1 VDPQIVIEYMAFGL
15 FGGMIGGLLG
25 IGGSVGIIP
34 LATIFISPDKQQLQC
49 AAMLC
54 NVAVASTAYRR
65 YLQAGKI
72 EWTFARRI
80 VPAAIVFVLAGVA
93 ASTVIDAS
101 SFRVMFAAFLMV
113 VAVREFRLLAI
124 GSEHSPDDAREL
136 SPARGAGIGAIM
148 GFLSGLLGIGGG
160 VVGVPLM
167 RAWARIPMKRAVVTS
182 VCTMVPLAMVGATMK
197 SITLWNTPIDANGAT
212 MTKLAAGSA
221 AAATVATS
229 TAAPSAA
236 TPSNALIPALLIAA
250 CLIPT
255 AMVGSWIG
263 ATINVHVTGKAVRW
277 VLATYLPLAAAWMA
291 WPVIV
296 QWLSASAQ

>member
-1 VDPQIVIEYMAFGL
+1 MDPQIVIEYMAFGFL
-15 FGGMIGGLLG
+15 GGMIGGLLG

-65 YLQAGKI
+65 YLKAGAI

-101 SFRVMFAAFLMV
+101 SFRVIFAAFLMV

-197 SITLWNTPIDANGAT
+197 SITLWNTPVDANGAT
-212 MTKLAAGSA
+212 MTQLAAESA
-221 AAATVATS
+221 AAAS
-229 TAAPSAA
+229 TAASSAT
-236 TPSNALIPALLIAA
+236 TPSNALIPALIIAA

-255 AMVGSWIG
+255 AMVGSWTG

-277 VLATYLPLAAAWMA
+277 VLATYLPLAAVWMA

>member
-1 VDPQIVIEYMAFGL
+1 MDPQIVVEYMAFGL

-65 YLQAGKI
+65 YLMAGKI

-197 SITLWNTPIDANGAT
+197 SITLWNTPVDSNGAT
-212 MTKLAAGSA
+212 MTTLAAGSA
-221 AAATVATS
+221 AAATTS
-229 TAAPSAA
+229 TAASSA
-236 TPSNALIPALLIAA
+236 TIPSNALIPALVIAA
-250 CLIPT
+250 FLIPT

-263 ATINVHVTGKAVRW
+263 ATINVRVTGKAVRW

>member
-1 VDPQIVIEYMAFGL
+1 MDPQIVVEYMAFGL

-65 YLQAGKI
+65 YLMAGKI

-182 VCTMVPLAMVGATMK
+182 VCTMVPLAIGATMK
-197 SITLWNTPIDANGAT
+197 SITLWNTPVDANGAT
-212 MTKLAAGSA
+212 MSTLAAGSA
-221 AAATVATS
+221 AATTS
-229 TAAPSAA
+229 TAASSV
-236 TPSNALIPALLIAA
+236 TIPSNALIPALWIAA

>member
-1 VDPQIVIEYMAFGL
+1 MDPQIVVEYMAFGL

-65 YLQAGKI
+65 YLMAGKI

-101 SFRVMFAAFLMV
+101 SFRVMFAAFLLI

-124 GSEHSPDDAREL
+124 GSEHAPDDAREL

-197 SITLWNTPIDANGAT
+197 SITLWNTPVDANGAT
-212 MTKLAAGSA
+212 MTTLAAGSA
-221 AAATVATS
+221 AATTS
-229 TAAPSAA
+229 TAGSSA
-236 TPSNALIPALLIAA
+236 TIPSNALIPALLIAA

>member
-1 VDPQIVIEYMAFGL
+1 VDPQIVVEYMVFGL

-65 YLQAGKI
+65 YLMAGKI

-197 SITLWNTPIDANGAT
+197 SITLWNTPVDANGAT
-212 MTKLAAGSA
+212 MSKLAVESA
-221 AAATVATS
+221 AAAS
-229 TAAPSAA
+229 TAAPSAT
-236 TPSNALIPALLIAA
+236 TPSNALVPALIIAA

-255 AMVGSWIG
+255 AMIGSWIG

-296 QWLSASAQ
+296 QWLSASVK

>member
-1 VDPQIVIEYMAFGL
+1 
-15 FGGMIGGLLG
+15 
-25 IGGSVGIIP
+25 VGIIP

-65 YLQAGKI
+65 YLKAGKI

-101 SFRVMFAAFLMV
+101 SFRVIFAAFLLV

-197 SITLWNTPIDANGAT
+197 SITLWNTPIDASGAT
-212 MTKLAAGSA
+212 MTKIAAGSA
-221 AAATVATS
+221 AS
-229 TAAPSAA
+229 SAS

-291 WPVIV
+291 WPVV
-296 QWLSASAQ
+296 SQWMAGASR

>member
-1 VDPQIVIEYMAFGL
+1 MDPQIVVEYMAFGL

-65 YLQAGKI
+65 YLMAGKI

-80 VPAAIVFVLAGVA
+80 VPAAIIAVLAGVA

-101 SFRVMFAAFLMV
+101 SFRVMFAAFLLV

-124 GSEHSPDDAREL
+124 GSEHAPDDAREL

-197 SITLWNTPIDANGAT
+197 SITLWNTPVDANGAT
-212 MTKLAAGSA
+212 MTTLAAGSA
-221 AAATVATS
+221 AAATTSNAASSATI
-229 TAAPSAA
+229 
-236 TPSNALIPALLIAA
+236 PSNALIPALLIAA

>member
-1 VDPQIVIEYMAFGL
+1 MDPQIVVEYMAFGL

-65 YLQAGKI
+65 YLMAGKI

-197 SITLWNTPIDANGAT
+197 SITLWNTPVDANGAT
-212 MTKLAAGSA
+212 MTTLAAGSA
-221 AAATVATS
+221 DAATTS
-229 TAAPSAA
+229 TAASSASL
-236 TPSNALIPALLIAA
+236 PSNALIPALLIAT

-296 QWLSASAQ
+296 HWLSASAQ

>member
-1 VDPQIVIEYMAFGL
+1 VDPQIVVEYMAFGL

-34 LATIFISPDKQQLQC
+34 LATIFITPDKQQLQC

-65 YLQAGKI
+65 YRKAGKI

-80 VPAAIVFVLAGVA
+80 VPAAIIAVLAGVA

-124 GSEHSPDDAREL
+124 GSEHAPDDAREL

-167 RAWARIPMKRAVVTS
+167 RAWARISMKRAVVTS
-182 VCTMVPLAMVGATMK
+182 VCTMVPLAMVGATVK
-197 SITLWNTPIDANGAT
+197 SITLWNTPVDANGTT
-212 MTKLAAGSA
+212 MSTLAAGSA
-221 AAATVATS
+221 VATTS
-229 TAAPSAA
+229 TAASSA
-236 TPSNALIPALLIAA
+236 TIPSNALIPALWIAA

-277 VLATYLPLAAAWMA
+277 VLATYLPLAAVWMA
-291 WPVIV
+291 WPVV
-296 QWLSASAQ
+296 SQWMAGASR

>member
-1 VDPQIVIEYMAFGL
+1 
-15 FGGMIGGLLG
+15 
-25 IGGSVGIIP
+25 
-34 LATIFISPDKQQLQC
+34 
-49 AAMLC
+49 MLC

-65 YLQAGKI
+65 YLMAGKI

-101 SFRVMFAAFLMV
+101 SFRVMFAAFLLV

-124 GSEHSPDDAREL
+124 GSEHAPDDAREL

-197 SITLWNTPIDANGAT
+197 SITLWNTPVDANGAT
-212 MTKLAAGSA
+212 MSTLAAGSA
-221 AAATVATS
+221 AAATTS
-229 TAAPSAA
+229 TAASSAT

>member
-1 VDPQIVIEYMAFGL
+1 VDPQIVVEYMAFGL

-34 LATIFISPDKQQLQC
+34 LATIFITPDKQQLQC

-65 YLQAGKI
+65 YRKAGKI

-80 VPAAIVFVLAGVA
+80 VPAAIIAVLAGVA

-124 GSEHSPDDAREL
+124 GSEHAPDDAREL

-182 VCTMVPLAMVGATMK
+182 VCTMVPLAMVGATVK
-197 SITLWNTPIDANGAT
+197 SITLWNTPVDANGAT
-212 MTKLAAGSA
+212 MSTLAAGSA
-221 AAATVATS
+221 VATTS
-229 TAAPSAA
+229 TAASSA
-236 TPSNALIPALLIAA
+236 TIPSNALIPALWIAA

-277 VLATYLPLAAAWMA
+277 VLATYLPLAAVWMA
-291 WPVIV
+291 WPVV
-296 QWLSASAQ
+296 SQWMAGASR

>member
-1 VDPQIVIEYMAFGL
+1 MDPQIVVEYMAFGL

-65 YLQAGKI
+65 YLMAGKI

-101 SFRVMFAAFLMV
+101 SFRVMFAGFLLI

-124 GSEHSPDDAREL
+124 GSEHAPDDAREL

-197 SITLWNTPIDANGAT
+197 SITLWNTPVDANGAT
-212 MTKLAAGSA
+212 MTTLAAGSA
-221 AAATVATS
+221 AATTS
-229 TAAPSAA
+229 TAGSSA
-236 TPSNALIPALLIAA
+236 TIPSNALIPALLIAA

>member
-1 VDPQIVIEYMAFGL
+1 MAFGL

-34 LATIFISPDKQQLQC
+34 LATIFITPDKQQLQC

-65 YLQAGKI
+65 YVMAGKI

-80 VPAAIVFVLAGVA
+80 VPAAIIAVLAGVA

-101 SFRVMFAAFLMV
+101 SFRVMFAAFLLV

-124 GSEHSPDDAREL
+124 GGEHAPDDAREL

-182 VCTMVPLAMVGATMK
+182 VCTMVPLAMVGATVK
-197 SITLWNTPIDANGAT
+197 SITLWNTPVDANGAT
-212 MTKLAAGSA
+212 MSTLSAGSA
-221 AAATVATS
+221 AATTS
-229 TAAPSAA
+229 TAASSV
-236 TPSNALIPALLIAA
+236 TIPSNALIPALLIAA

>member
-1 VDPQIVIEYMAFGL
+1 MDPQIVVEYMAFGL

-34 LATIFISPDKQQLQC
+34 LATIFITPDKQQLQC

-65 YLQAGKI
+65 YRKAGKI

-80 VPAAIVFVLAGVA
+80 VPAAIIAVLAGVA

-101 SFRVMFAAFLMV
+101 SFRVMFAAFLLV

-124 GSEHSPDDAREL
+124 GSEHAPDDAREL

-182 VCTMVPLAMVGATMK
+182 VCTMVPLAMVGATMT
-197 SITLWNTPIDANGAT
+197 SITLWNTPVDANGAT
-212 MTKLAAGSA
+212 MSTLAAGSA
-221 AAATVATS
+221 AAATTS
-229 TAAPSAA
+229 TAASSASL
-236 TPSNALIPALLIAA
+236 PSNALIPALLIAA

>member
-1 VDPQIVIEYMAFGL
+1 
-15 FGGMIGGLLG
+15 
-25 IGGSVGIIP
+25 
-34 LATIFISPDKQQLQC
+34 
-49 AAMLC
+49 MLC

-65 YLQAGKI
+65 YLMAGKI

-80 VPAAIVFVLAGVA
+80 VPAAIIFVLAGVA

-101 SFRVMFAAFLMV
+101 SFRVMFAAFLLV

-124 GSEHSPDDAREL
+124 GGEHAPDDAREL

-182 VCTMVPLAMVGATMK
+182 VCTMVPLAMVGATVK
-197 SITLWNTPIDANGAT
+197 SITLWNTPVDANGAT
-212 MTKLAAGSA
+212 MSTLAAGSA
-221 AAATVATS
+221 AATTS
-229 TAAPSAA
+229 TAASSA
-236 TPSNALIPALLIAA
+236 TIPSNALIPALWIAA

-291 WPVIV
+291 WPVV
-296 QWLSASAQ
+296 SQWMAGASR

>member
-1 VDPQIVIEYMAFGL
+1 MDPQIVVEYMAFGL

-34 LATIFISPDKQQLQC
+34 LATIFITPDKQQLQC

-65 YLQAGKI
+65 YRKAGKI

-80 VPAAIVFVLAGVA
+80 VPAAIIAVLAGVA

-101 SFRVMFAAFLMV
+101 SFRVMFAAFLLI

-124 GSEHSPDDAREL
+124 GSEHAPDDAREL

-197 SITLWNTPIDANGAT
+197 SITLWNTPVDANGAT
-212 MTKLAAGSA
+212 MSTLAAGSA
-221 AAATVATS
+221 AATTS
-229 TAAPSAA
+229 TAGSSA
-236 TPSNALIPALLIAA
+236 TIPSNALIPALVIAA

-263 ATINVHVTGKAVRW
+263 ATINVRVTGKAVRW

>member
-1 VDPQIVIEYMAFGL
+1 MDPQIVVEYMAFGL

-65 YLQAGKI
+65 YLMAGKI

-80 VPAAIVFVLAGVA
+80 VPAAIIAVLAGVA

-101 SFRVMFAAFLMV
+101 SFRVMFAAFLLV

-124 GSEHSPDDAREL
+124 GSEHAPDDAREL

-197 SITLWNTPIDANGAT
+197 SITLWNTPVDANGAT
-212 MTKLAAGSA
+212 MSTLAAGSA
-221 AAATVATS
+221 AAATTS
-229 TAAPSAA
+229 TAASSA
-236 TPSNALIPALLIAA
+236 TIPSNALIPALLIAA

>member
-1 VDPQIVIEYMAFGL
+1 MDPQIVVEYMAFGL

-34 LATIFISPDKQQLQC
+34 LATIFITPDKQQLQC

-65 YLQAGKI
+65 YRKAGKI

-80 VPAAIVFVLAGVA
+80 VPAAIIAVLAGVA

-124 GSEHSPDDAREL
+124 GSEHAPDDAREL

-182 VCTMVPLAMVGATMK
+182 VCTMVPLAMVGATVK
-197 SITLWNTPIDANGAT
+197 SITLWNTPVDANGTT
-212 MTKLAAGSA
+212 MSTLAAGSA
-221 AAATVATS
+221 VATTS
-229 TAAPSAA
+229 TAASSA
-236 TPSNALIPALLIAA
+236 TIPSNALIPALWIAA

-296 QWLSASAQ
+296 QWLSASVK

>member
-1 VDPQIVIEYMAFGL
+1 MDPQIVVEYMAFGL

-65 YLQAGKI
+65 YLMAGKI

-80 VPAAIVFVLAGVA
+80 VPAAIIAVLAGV
-93 ASTVIDAS
+93 
-101 SFRVMFAAFLMV
+101 VMFAAFLMV

-197 SITLWNTPIDANGAT
+197 SITLWNTPVDANGAT
-212 MTKLAAGSA
+212 MSTLAAGSA
-221 AAATVATS
+221 AAATTS
-229 TAAPSAA
+229 TAASSAPLIVTVTVCVEPFVA
-236 TPSNALIPALLIAA
+236 VNVMLSVTLWPASRNCTAALFS
-250 CLIPT
+250 
-255 AMVGSWIG
+255 VY
-263 ATINVHVTGKAVRW
+263 VHVPLTSVK
-277 VLATYLPLAAAWMA
+277 LP
-291 WPVIV
+291 
-296 QWLSASAQ
+296 

>member
-1 VDPQIVIEYMAFGL
+1 MDPQIVIEYMAFGL

-65 YLQAGKI
+65 YLMAGKI

-80 VPAAIVFVLAGVA
+80 VPAAIIAVLAGVA

-197 SITLWNTPIDANGAT
+197 SITLWNTPVDANGAT
-212 MTKLAAGSA
+212 MSTLAAGSA
-221 AAATVATS
+221 AATTS
-229 TAAPSAA
+229 TAASSANI
-236 TPSNALIPALLIAA
+236 PSNALIPALLIAA

>member
-1 VDPQIVIEYMAFGL
+1 VDPQIVVEYMAFGL

-65 YLQAGKI
+65 YLMAGKI

-101 SFRVMFAAFLMV
+101 SFRVMFAAFLLV

-124 GSEHSPDDAREL
+124 GSEHAPDDAREL

-197 SITLWNTPIDANGAT
+197 SITLWNTPVDANGAT
-212 MTKLAAGSA
+212 MSTLAAGSA
-221 AAATVATS
+221 AAATTS
-229 TAAPSAA
+229 TAASSAT

>member
-1 VDPQIVIEYMAFGL
+1 MDPQIVIEYMAFGF

-65 YLQAGKI
+65 YLKAGTI

-101 SFRVMFAAFLMV
+101 SFRVIFAAFLMV

-197 SITLWNTPIDANGAT
+197 SITLWNTPVDANGAT
-212 MTKLAAGSA
+212 MTQLAAESA
-221 AAATVATS
+221 AAAS
-229 TAAPSAA
+229 TAASSAT
-236 TPSNALIPALLIAA
+236 TPSNALIPALIIAA

-255 AMVGSWIG
+255 AMVGSWTG

-277 VLATYLPLAAAWMA
+277 VLATYLPLAAVWMA

>member
-1 VDPQIVIEYMAFGL
+1 MDPQIVVEYMAFGL

-65 YLQAGKI
+65 YLMAGKI

-80 VPAAIVFVLAGVA
+80 VPAAIIAVLAGVA

-101 SFRVMFAAFLMV
+101 SFRVMFAAFLLV

-124 GSEHSPDDAREL
+124 GSEHAPDDAREL

-197 SITLWNTPIDANGAT
+197 SITLWNTPVDANGAT
-212 MTKLAAGSA
+212 MSTLAAGSA
-221 AAATVATS
+221 AATTS
-229 TAAPSAA
+229 TAASSA
-236 TPSNALIPALLIAA
+236 TIPSNALIPALWIAA

-291 WPVIV
+291 WPVV
-296 QWLSASAQ
+296 SQWMAGASR

>member
-1 VDPQIVIEYMAFGL
+1 MAFGL

-34 LATIFISPDKQQLQC
+34 LATIFITPDKQQLQC

-65 YLQAGKI
+65 YRKAGKI
-72 EWTFARRI
+72 EWTFARQI
-80 VPAAIVFVLAGVA
+80 VPAAIIAVLAGVA

-101 SFRVMFAAFLMV
+101 SFRVMFAAFLLV

-124 GSEHSPDDAREL
+124 GSEHAPDDAREL

-212 MTKLAAGSA
+212 MSTLAAGSA
-221 AAATVATS
+221 AVTTS
-229 TAAPSAA
+229 TTASSA
-236 TPSNALIPALLIAA
+236 TIPSNALIPALWIAA

>member
-1 VDPQIVIEYMAFGL
+1 MDPQIVIEYMAFGF

-65 YLQAGKI
+65 YLMAGKI

-101 SFRVMFAAFLMV
+101 TFRVIFAAFLLV

-197 SITLWNTPIDANGAT
+197 SITLWNTPVDANGAT
-212 MTKLAAGSA
+212 MTQLAAESA
-221 AAATVATS
+221 AAATTS
-229 TAAPSAA
+229 TAASSA
-236 TPSNALIPALLIAA
+236 TIPSNALIPALLIAA

>member
-1 VDPQIVIEYMAFGL
+1 MDPQIVVEYMAFGL

-65 YLQAGKI
+65 YLMAGKI

-101 SFRVMFAAFLMV
+101 SFRVMFAAFLLI

-124 GSEHSPDDAREL
+124 GSEHAPDDAREL
-136 SPARGAGIGAIM
+136 SPARGAGIGTIM

-197 SITLWNTPIDANGAT
+197 SITLWNTPVDANGAT

-221 AAATVATS
+221 AATTS
-229 TAAPSAA
+229 TAASSASL
-236 TPSNALIPALLIAA
+236 PSNALIPALLIAA

>member
-1 VDPQIVIEYMAFGL
+1 VDPQIVIEYMVFGL

-34 LATIFISPDKQQLQC
+34 LATIFITPDKQQLQC

-65 YLQAGKI
+65 YRKAGKI

-80 VPAAIVFVLAGVA
+80 VPAAIIAVLAGVA

-101 SFRVMFAAFLMV
+101 SFRVMFAAFLV
-113 VAVREFRLLAI
+113 IVAVREFRLLAI
-124 GSEHSPDDAREL
+124 GSEHAPDDAREL

-197 SITLWNTPIDANGAT
+197 SITLWNTPVDANGAT
-212 MTKLAAGSA
+212 MSTLAAGSA
-221 AAATVATS
+221 AATTS
-229 TAAPSAA
+229 TAGSSA
-236 TPSNALIPALLIAA
+236 TIPSNALIPALVIAA

-263 ATINVHVTGKAVRW
+263 ATINVRVTGKAVRW

>member
-1 VDPQIVIEYMAFGL
+1 MDPQIVIEYMVFGL

-34 LATIFISPDKQQLQC
+34 LATIFITPDKQQLQC

-65 YLQAGKI
+65 YRKAGKI

-80 VPAAIVFVLAGVA
+80 VPAAIIAVLAGVA

-101 SFRVMFAAFLMV
+101 SFRVMFAAFLLI

-124 GSEHSPDDAREL
+124 GSEHAPDDAREL
-136 SPARGAGIGAIM
+136 SPARGAGIGTIM

-197 SITLWNTPIDANGAT
+197 SFTLWNTPVDANGAT

-221 AAATVATS
+221 AATTS
-229 TAAPSAA
+229 TAGSSA
-236 TPSNALIPALLIAA
+236 TLPSNALIPALVIAA

-263 ATINVHVTGKAVRW
+263 ATINVRVTGKAVRW

-296 QWLSASAQ
+296 QWLSASVK

>member
-1 VDPQIVIEYMAFGL
+1 MDPQIVVEYMAFGL

-65 YLQAGKI
+65 YLMAGKI

-80 VPAAIVFVLAGVA
+80 VPAAIIFVLAGVA

-101 SFRVMFAAFLMV
+101 SFRVMFAAFLLI

-124 GSEHSPDDAREL
+124 GSEHAPDDAREL

-197 SITLWNTPIDANGAT
+197 SITLWNTPVDANGAT
-212 MTKLAAGSA
+212 MSTLAAGSA
-221 AAATVATS
+221 DAATTS
-229 TAAPSAA
+229 TAASSASL
-236 TPSNALIPALLIAA
+236 PGNALIPALLIAA

>member
-1 VDPQIVIEYMAFGL
+1 MDPQIVVEYMAFGL

-65 YLQAGKI
+65 YLMAGKI

-101 SFRVMFAAFLMV
+101 SFRVMFAGFLLI

-124 GSEHSPDDAREL
+124 GSEHAPDDAREL

-197 SITLWNTPIDANGAT
+197 SITLWNTPVDANGAT
-212 MTKLAAGSA
+212 MSTLAAGST
-221 AAATVATS
+221 AAATTS
-229 TAAPSAA
+229 TAASSA
-236 TPSNALIPALLIAA
+236 TIPSNALIPALLIAA

>member
-1 VDPQIVIEYMAFGL
+1 MDPQIVVEYMAFGL

-65 YLQAGKI
+65 YLMAGKI

-80 VPAAIVFVLAGVA
+80 VPAAIIAVLAGVA

-101 SFRVMFAAFLMV
+101 SFRVMFAAFLLI

-124 GSEHSPDDAREL
+124 GSEHAPDDAREL

-197 SITLWNTPIDANGAT
+197 SITLWNMPVDANGAT
-212 MTKLAAGSA
+212 MSKVAVGSA
-221 AAATVATS
+221 AATTS
-229 TAAPSAA
+229 TAGSSA
-236 TPSNALIPALLIAA
+236 TIPSNALIPALMIAA

-263 ATINVHVTGKAVRW
+263 ATINVRVTGKAVRW

>member
-1 VDPQIVIEYMAFGL
+1 VDPQIVVEYMAFGL

-65 YLQAGKI
+65 YLMAGKI

-80 VPAAIVFVLAGVA
+80 VPAAIIFVLAGVA

-101 SFRVMFAAFLMV
+101 SFRVMFAAFLLV

-124 GSEHSPDDAREL
+124 GGEHAPDDAREL

-197 SITLWNTPIDANGAT
+197 SITLWNTPVDANGAT
-212 MTKLAAGSA
+212 MSTLAAGST
-221 AAATVATS
+221 AAATTS
-229 TAAPSAA
+229 TAASSA
-236 TPSNALIPALLIAA
+236 TIPSNALIPALLIAA

>member
-1 VDPQIVIEYMAFGL
+1 MDPQIVVEYMAFGL

-65 YLQAGKI
+65 YLMAGKI

-80 VPAAIVFVLAGVA
+80 VPAAIIFVLAGVA

-182 VCTMVPLAMVGATMK
+182 VCTMVPLAMVGATVK
-197 SITLWNTPIDANGAT
+197 SITLWNTPVDANGAT
-212 MTKLAAGSA
+212 MSTLAAGSA
-221 AAATVATS
+221 AATTS
-229 TAAPSAA
+229 TAASSA
-236 TPSNALIPALLIAA
+236 TIPSNALIPALWIAA